1 MNDTV
6 QVAAIAFSTL
16 LLGLVLELA
25 RRRRL
30 TEEHS
35 LIWVLGALAI
45 LGLSTWRNALD
56 VLAPAIGVHYPP
68 ALLLLALTGFVLLVS
83 LYFSVVISRQRRD
96 IERLLEEIALLGEDV
111 RQLRGSGRPV
121 SRSEVVPYTS
131 SEGNQAAQARSLTG
145 QQHIAGIQPDDQS
158 AA

>member
-1 MNDTV
+1 VNDTV
-6 QVAAIAFSTL
+6 HVAAIAFSTV
-16 LLGLVLELA
+16 LLGLVLELV

-35 LIWVLGALAI
+35 LIWIIGAFVLLAL
-45 LGLSTWRNALD
+45 SSWRNVLD
-56 VLAPAIGVHYPP
+56 VLAPVIGVHYPP

-96 IERLLEEIALLGEDV
+96 IERLLEEIALLAADV
-111 RQLRGSGRPV
+111 RQLAGSGRPV
-121 SRSEVVPYTS
+121 SRTEVVPYAS
-131 SEGNQAAQARSLTG
+131 SESGKPAQAGSLAG
-145 QQHIAGIQPDDQS
+145 QQQVSGIQADDQS

>member
-1 MNDTV
+1 VNDTV

-16 LLGLVLELA
+16 LLGLVLELV

-35 LIWVLGALAI
+35 LIWVIGALA
-45 LGLSTWRNALD
+45 LLALSSWRNVLD

-96 IERLLEEIALLGEDV
+96 IERLLEEIALLGADV
-111 RQLRGSGRPV
+111 RQLRGSGRPIP
-121 SRSEVVPYTS
+121 RAEMMPHTAR
-131 SEGNQAAQARSLTG
+131 EGGEPAQAGGLAG
-145 QQHIAGIQPDDQS
+145 QQHIASIQADDQP

>member
-6 QVAAIAFSTL
+6 QIAAIAFSTL
-16 LLGLVLELA
+16 LLGIVVELV

-35 LIWVLGALAI
+35 LIWVIGALA
-45 LGLSTWRNALD
+45 LLALSAWRNVLD

-68 ALLLLALTGFVLLVS
+68 ALLLLTLTGFVLLVS

-96 IERLLEEIALLGEDV
+96 IERLLEEIALLGADV
-111 RQLRGSGRPV
+111 RHLRASGRPV
-121 SRSEVVPYTS
+121 SRTEMVPYTS
-131 SEGNQAAQARSLTG
+131 SEGSKPAQAGSLAG
-145 QQHIAGIQPDDQS
+145 QQHIAGIQPNDQS

>member
-1 MNDTV
+1 MNDVV
-6 QVAAIAFSTL
+6 QIAAVAFSTL
-16 LLGLVLELA
+16 LLAVVLELV

-30 TEEHS
+30 AEEHS
-35 LIWVLGALAI
+35 LIWVIGALA
-45 LGLSTWRNALD
+45 LLALSMWRNVLD
-56 VLAPAIGVHYPP
+56 IAAAAVGVHYPP

-96 IERLLEEIALLGEDV
+96 IERMLEEIALLGADV
-111 RQLRGSGRPV
+111 RELRDSGRTV
-121 SRSEVVPYTS
+121 SFTEVVPYATGES
-131 SEGNQAAQARSLTG
+131 GKTAQAGRLTG

>member
-6 QVAAIAFSTL
+6 QIAAVAFSTL
-16 LLGLVLELA
+16 LLVVVLELA

-35 LIWVLGALAI
+35 LIWAIGALA
-45 LGLSTWRNALD
+45 LLALSTWRNVLD
-56 VLAPAIGVHYPP
+56 VAAAAIGVHYPP

-96 IERLLEEIALLGEDV
+96 IERMLEEIALLGADV
-111 RQLRGSGRPV
+111 RELRDSGRTV
-121 SRSEVVPYTS
+121 SLTEVVPYTTGKS
-131 SEGNQAAQARSLTG
+131 GKTAQAGSLAG

>member
-1 MNDTV
+1 VNDAV
-6 QVAAIAFSTL
+6 QIAAVAFSTL
-16 LLGLVLELA
+16 LLVVVLELV

-35 LIWVLGALAI
+35 LIWVIGALA
-45 LGLSTWRNALD
+45 LLALSMWRNVLD
-56 VLAPAIGVHYPP
+56 VAAAAIGVHYPP

-96 IERLLEEIALLGEDV
+96 IERMLEEIALLGAAV
-111 RQLRGSGRPV
+111 RELRDSGRTV
-121 SRSEVVPYTS
+121 SLTEVVPYTTGES
-131 SEGNQAAQARSLTG
+131 GKTAQAGSLAG
-145 QQHIAGIQPDDQS
+145 QQHITGIQPDDQS

>member
-1 MNDTV
+1 VNDTV
-6 QVAAIAFSTL
+6 QVAAVAFSTL
-16 LLGLVLELA
+16 LLGLVLELV

-35 LIWVLGALAI
+35 LIWVIGALA
-45 LGLSTWRNALD
+45 LLALSSWRNVLD

-96 IERLLEEIALLGEDV
+96 IERLLEEIALLGTDV

-121 SRSEVVPYTS
+121 SRGEMMPYASKEGSEP
-131 SEGNQAAQARSLTG
+131 AQAGSLAG
-145 QQHIAGIQPDDQS
+145 QQHMTGIQPDDQPV
-158 AA
+158 A

>member
-1 MNDTV
+1 MNDAV

-16 LLGLVLELA
+16 LLGLVLELV

-35 LIWVLGALAI
+35 LIWVIGAIALLA
-45 LGLSTWRNALD
+45 LSSWRNVLD
-56 VLAPAIGVHYPP
+56 VLAPVIGVHYPP
-68 ALLLLALTGFVLLVS
+68 ALLLLALTGFVLLAS

-96 IERLLEEIALLGEDV
+96 IERLLEEIALLAADV
-111 RQLRGSGRPV
+111 RQLGGSGRPV
-121 SRSEVVPYTS
+121 SRCEVVPHAS
-131 SEGNQAAQARSLTG
+131 SESSKPTQPGSLAG
-145 QQHIAGIQPDDQS
+145 QQQVAGIQADDQS